1 MLLGLKS
8 ALTIALLIQLQYVLW
23 TPLKKNIKAQ
33 GKFKSTIFALLVSVS
48 KVMTMEDPLSD
59 SLAEEIAGVG

>member
-1 MLLGLKS
+1 
-8 ALTIALLIQLQYVLW
+8 
-23 TPLKKNIKAQ
+23 
-33 GKFKSTIFALLVSVS
+33 LVSVS